1 MKVTMQKIAEAVGVS
16 RGTVDRALH
25 HRGRI
30 DPEVKARIFDT
41 ARSMGYVIP
50 GTGDGGQDEAGPK
63 KEIRIGVI
71 TYLCNA
77 GFMREINRGIAQAQE
92 ELKER
97 GVRILL
103 RESTAVD
110 ENEQLRFL
118 EELDETGIDGLAIM
132 PIDTGSIRKKL
143 YALSEKQLP
152 LVMFNSKLSGIPRL
166 SYVGMDNFQSGRAA
180 AGLMNMLTGGAGR
193 SLVIT
198 GSFGNQLIN
207 ARVDGFTK
215 EIKESFPGLSIASV
229 QSSYDSDQEVR
240 SIIEDSMRNIPGI
253 NGIFVVSSGQTGIRD
268 AFLNLSLKRRPAVV
282 IYDQTPRNEKLLQD
296 DLADFLIDQSGY
308 EQGYRPLYILANA
321 IGRGILPE
329 RQEEHTEISI
339 RTKYNL

>member
-118 EELDETGIDGLAIM
+118 ENRILPTAAATAKSGM
-132 PIDTGSIRKKL
+132 TTGSACSRLIRIFRC
-143 YALSEKQLP
+143 A
-152 LVMFNSKLSGIPRL
+152 
-166 SYVGMDNFQSGRAA
+166 
-180 AGLMNMLTGGAGR
+180 
-193 SLVIT
+193 
-198 GSFGNQLIN
+198 
-207 ARVDGFTK
+207 
-215 EIKESFPGLSIASV
+215 FPASV
-229 QSSYDSDQEVR
+229 
-240 SIIEDSMRNIPGI
+240 
-253 NGIFVVSSGQTGIRD
+253 
-268 AFLNLSLKRRPAVV
+268 
-282 IYDQTPRNEKLLQD
+282 LLWS
-296 DLADFLIDQSGY
+296 F
-308 EQGYRPLYILANA
+308 
-321 IGRGILPE
+321 
-329 RQEEHTEISI
+329 
-339 RTKYNL
+339 